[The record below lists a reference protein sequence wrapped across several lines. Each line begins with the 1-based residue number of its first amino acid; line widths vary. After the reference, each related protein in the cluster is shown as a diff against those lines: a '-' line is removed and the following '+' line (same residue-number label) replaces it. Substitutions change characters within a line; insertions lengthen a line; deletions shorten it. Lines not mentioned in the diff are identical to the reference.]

1 MDESIKNIYSSRLH
15 SWNGK
20 KKLGAKYQSITM
32 IFSDMEMGFNWPL
45 AMECIVPLKYNVQDK
60 LSFPVNC
67 LIMIVNSMF

>member
-1 MDESIKNIYSSRLH
+1 MDESIKNIYILPDYTH
-15 SWNGK
+15 GMVK
-20 KKLGAKYQSITM
+20 KMGAKYQSITM

-67 LIMIVNSMF
+67 VIIINSMF